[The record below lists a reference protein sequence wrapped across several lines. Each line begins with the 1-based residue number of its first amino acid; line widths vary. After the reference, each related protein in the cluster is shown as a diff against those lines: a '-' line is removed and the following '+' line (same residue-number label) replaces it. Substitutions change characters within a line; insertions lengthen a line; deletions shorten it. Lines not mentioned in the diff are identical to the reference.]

1 MAKKAIPVK
10 NAQFVSRNFARE
22 IKALVMD
29 FDGVL
34 TDNKVIVNEDGSE
47 SVTCSRDDGYA
58 IEKIKQLGIIT
69 LILTREKNNVVI
81 ARARKLNTEIIK
93 GEKEK
98 LETLKKWCLKNN
110 IFPEGLAYIGND
122 LPDIECLEYAKFSFC
137 PADAFVI
144 ARKKAEFILN
154 KKGGDGCI
162 REILEDYILAN

>member
-1 MAKKAIPVK
+1 MTRKVLPSK
-10 NAQFVSRNFARE
+10 NAQFISRKFAKE
-22 IKALVMD
+22 ITALVMD

-34 TDNKVIVNEDGSE
+34 TNNKVIVNEDGSE
-47 SVTCSRDDGYA
+47 SVICSRDDGYA

-98 LETLKKWCLKNN
+98 LETLKKWCLKND

-122 LPDIECLEYAKFSFC
+122 LPDLECLEYAKFSFC
-137 PADAFVI
+137 PSDAFVI
-144 ARKKAEFILN
+144 VRKKAEFILS

>member
-58 IEKIKQLGIIT
+58 IEKIKELGIIT
-69 LILTREKNNVVI
+69 LILTREKNNIVI
-81 ARARKLNTEIIK
+81 ARARKLDTEIIK

-98 LETLKKWCLKNN
+98 LETLKKWCLKND

-144 ARKKAEFILN
+144 VRKKAEFILS

>member
-1 MAKKAIPVK
+1 MTRKVLPSK
-10 NAQFVSRNFARE
+10 NAQFISHNFSKQ

-58 IEKIKQLGIIT
+58 IEKIKELGIIT
-69 LILTREKNNVVI
+69 LILTREENNVVI

-122 LPDIECLEYAKFSFC
+122 LPDIECLEYAKYSFC
-137 PADAFVI
+137 PADAFAVV
-144 ARKKAEFILN
+144 RKKAEFILN

>member
-1 MAKKAIPVK
+1 MTRKVLPSK
-10 NAQFVSRNFARE
+10 NAQFISHNFSKQ

-47 SVTCSRDDGYA
+47 SVICSRDDGYA
-58 IEKIKQLGIIT
+58 IEKIKELGIIT
-69 LILTREKNNVVI
+69 LILTREKNDVVI

-93 GEKEK
+93 GEEEK

-137 PADAFVI
+137 PADAFAIV
-144 ARKKAEFILN
+144 RKKAEFILN

>member
-1 MAKKAIPVK
+1 MTKKVPPNKNVKFIP
-10 NAQFVSRNFARE
+10 RNFASE

-47 SVTCSRDDGYA
+47 S
-58 IEKIKQLGIIT
+58 EKIKELGIIT

-81 ARARKLNTEIIK
+81 ARAKKLNTEIIK

-98 LETLKKWCLKNN
+98 LEKLKKWCLKNK

-122 LPDIECLEYAKFSFC
+122 LPDIGCLEYAKFSFC
-137 PADAFVI
+137 PADAFGTV
-144 ARKKAEFILN
+144 RKKAEFILN

>member
-1 MAKKAIPVK
+1 MTKKVPPNKNVKFIP
-10 NAQFVSRNFARE
+10 RNFASE

-58 IEKIKQLGIIT
+58 IEKIKELGIIT

-81 ARARKLNTEIIK
+81 ARAKKLNTEIIK

-98 LETLKKWCLKNN
+98 LEKLKKWCLKNN

-122 LPDIECLEYAKFSFC
+122 LPDIGCLEYAKFSFC
-137 PADAFVI
+137 PADAFGTV
-144 ARKKAEFILN
+144 RKKAEFILN

>member
-1 MAKKAIPVK
+1 MTRKVLPSK
-10 NAQFVSRNFARE
+10 NAQFISHNFSKQ

-58 IEKIKQLGIIT
+58 IEKIKELGIIT
-69 LILTREKNNVVI
+69 LILTREKNDVVI

-93 GEKEK
+93 GEEEK
-98 LETLKKWCLKNN
+98 LETLKKWCLKND

-122 LPDIECLEYAKFSFC
+122 LPDLECLEYAKFSFC
-137 PADAFVI
+137 PSDAFVI
-144 ARKKAEFILN
+144 VRKKAEFILS

>member
-1 MAKKAIPVK
+1 MTKKALPEK
-10 NAQFVSRNFARE
+10 NVQFISHNFSEE

-58 IEKIKQLGIIT
+58 IEKIKELGIIT

-144 ARKKAEFILN
+144 VRKKAEFILN

-162 REILEDYILAN
+162 REILEDFILAS

>member
-1 MAKKAIPVK
+1 MIKKAPPVK
-10 NAQFVSRNFARE
+10 NVQFISHNFSKE

-58 IEKIKQLGIIT
+58 IEKIKELGIIT

-122 LPDIECLEYAKFSFC
+122 LPDIE
-137 PADAFVI
+137 I
-144 ARKKAEFILN
+144 KK
-154 KKGGDGCI
+154 
-162 REILEDYILAN
+162 

>member
-1 MAKKAIPVK
+1 MTRKVLPSK
-10 NAQFVSRNFARE
+10 NAQFISHNFSKQ

-58 IEKIKQLGIIT
+58 IEKIKELGIIT
-69 LILTREKNNVVI
+69 LILTREENNVVI

-122 LPDIECLEYAKFSFC
+122 LPDIECLEYAKYSFC
-137 PADAFVI
+137 PADAFAIV
-144 ARKKAEFILN
+144 RKKAEFILN

>member
-1 MAKKAIPVK
+1 MTKKALPEK
-10 NAQFVSRNFARE
+10 NAQFISHNFSKE

-47 SVTCSRDDGYA
+47 SVICSRDDGYA
-58 IEKIKQLGIIT
+58 IEKIKELGIIT
-69 LILTREKNNVVI
+69 LILTREKNNIVI
-81 ARARKLNTEIIK
+81 ARARKLDTEIIK

-98 LETLKKWCLKNN
+98 LETLKKWCLKND

-144 ARKKAEFILN
+144 VRKKAEFILS